1 MHREGAF
8 EEMIIPIVPLRGTM
22 IRTFGGAEIQAIK
35 TTKFLIQVGIAAN
48 ITESNADAG
57 KLLV

>member
-1 MHREGAF
+1 
-8 EEMIIPIVPLRGTM
+8 MIIPIVPLRGTM